1 MVPSSGSGE
10 FETNSYTSLISTL
23 IKKRPEA
30 KINFQ
35 LSNSNA
41 HRFVKRQ
48 MALIKKGYT
57 EEKAFQLTENEFRKS
72 FEKQRRSASALHQV
86 AVSNRLRSFMDQYQQ
101 LSV

>member
-1 MVPSSGSGE
+1 
-10 FETNSYTSLISTL
+10 
-23 IKKRPEA
+23 
-30 KINFQ
+30 
-35 LSNSNA
+35 
-41 HRFVKRQ
+41 